1 MKKGNSLI
9 AVIVTVLVML
19 LIIGGLGF
27 AGVKLGVIK
36 FDFNALKFSKP
47 KVEEENK
54 ENVDIYSK
62 EYNVDDYVSVA
73 KDDESGLKLVTFKN
87 VESDATTKFSSKQ
100 DEFKTLKVESGNK
113 KTNIV
118 RTNAQKG
125 ILSVYT
131 KEIVKKA
138 DTVISENSYAVNVNI
153 ETKENVKNSEVLDL
167 YEVKVDNVCKAVVNK
182 LVEVS
187 ADLTYTDSTGA
198 IVNASDIKNNTSKYT
213 EIIKNNIENLVIY
226 SRKDKVYVDVNP
238 ISLLKIL
245 GLNTSNSSKIV
256 EVTSVAIN

>member
-1 MKKGNSLI
+1 M
-9 AVIVTVLVML
+9 
-19 LIIGGLGF
+19 F
-27 AGVKLGVIK
+27 
-36 FDFNALKFSKP
+36 
-47 KVEEENK
+47 
-54 ENVDIYSK
+54 
-62 EYNVDDYVSVA
+62 
-73 KDDESGLKLVTFKN
+73 
-87 VESDATTKFSSKQ
+87 
-100 DEFKTLKVESGNK
+100 NK
-113 KTNIV
+113 KT
-118 RTNAQKG
+118 
-125 ILSVYT
+125 
-131 KEIVKKA
+131 
-138 DTVISENSYAVNVNI
+138 SYEVNVQGITFWRKKINVDNTEVFVRECLNDPFMLYLDKVKGDNYLDWVTGRPFIMEDFGKDFLLSLSNI
-153 ETKENVKNSEVLDL
+153 KISKENVKNSEVLDL

-256 EVTSVAIN
+256 DVTSVAIN